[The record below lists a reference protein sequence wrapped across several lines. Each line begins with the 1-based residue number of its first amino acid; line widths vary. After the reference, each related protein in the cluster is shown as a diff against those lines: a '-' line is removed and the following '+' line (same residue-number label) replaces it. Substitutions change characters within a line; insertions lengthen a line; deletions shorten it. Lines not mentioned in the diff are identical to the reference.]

1 MKIAIVGA
9 GVTGSVVAS
18 ELAKFFVG
26 DNDDGNSSNNQ
37 VVIFDQGRR
46 GPGGR
51 ASHRSVIKKTKT
63 TKKESNTSDDEN
75 NGIDDDEEEEEFI
88 VLPDDV
94 IDESSFHFDHGCQFF
109 RADSHPMKDLA
120 KTWLRNGWVE
130 PWKAKF
136 GCLPEKNIKRNDDD
150 DDDNNNSCDNK
161 HNITDFFGIPSSIGN
176 KNNEYDDIYI
186 GVGGM
191 HLLPR
196 RILNSSNATV
206 HPGTRVNSVVR
217 RRREEKETGT
227 GASVV
232 GRRREEK
239 ETGTGASAVGDNE
252 NGNNKNNE
260 NFVWDITT
268 VVGKAAYHDTKESV
282 ATAAVTKAMND
293 NDTKTKVN
301 DDDDDDTASTTRI
314 VVHRGF
320 DIVIFTDISSSSDSW
335 HRASAGVPATF
346 TSRLPTKI
354 RLPLF
359 SCMIA
364 LSKPLK
370 DILPFDAFTVN
381 SNNNYKL
388 SPSSTSSTSS
398 NSPLWF
404 AARSDSKPGFPK
416 SSSSNDDD
424 GLAAVVGPAECWTLI
439 STPAFAVNEIRQ
451 TTMRDPVTGEFRP
464 QENKYLNSIHGPSH
478 MLKDAFYNL
487 VRPYLNNNND
497 DDDGTLPLLEEPIY
511 IQGQRWGS
519 GIPIDPER
527 TTPDNIEE
535 ICGTQYA
542 TSFNGSLVYPPSS
555 YNNSNIN
562 SNDDNDID
570 KDTADGVVVDFLA
583 DDKLGL
589 YYAGDFCSSLN
600 PGFEAAALSGFD
612 LAQHI
617 IINR

>member
-18 ELAKFFVG
+18 ELAKFFVD
-26 DNDDGNSSNNQ
+26 DNDDGYSNYNSSSNKNQ

-51 ASHRSVIKKTKT
+51 ASHRSVIKKKKTKKMI
-63 TKKESNTSDDEN
+63 KKESNISDEQQ
-75 NGIDDDEEEEEFI
+75 GEEVQEEEEEEEVV

-109 RADSHPMKDLA
+109 RADSHPMKNLVEI
-120 KTWLRNGWVE
+120 WLRNGWVA

-136 GCLPEKNIKRNDDD
+136 GCLPETNIKRNDDD
-150 DDDNNNSCDNK
+150 DDDDNNNNNNNSYDNK
-161 HNITDFFGIPSSIGN
+161 HNITDFFGIPSSTSTSTLTGN
-176 KNNEYDDIYI
+176 NNNNKDNEDDDVYI

-196 RILNSSNATV
+196 RILNSSKAIV
-206 HPGTRVNSVVR
+206 HPGTRVKSVVR
-217 RRREEKETGT
+217 RRLEEEAGETT
-227 GASVV
+227 ATAT
-232 GRRREEK
+232 RTK
-239 ETGTGASAVGDNE
+239 
-252 NGNNKNNE
+252 
-260 NFVWDITT
+260 FVWDITT
-268 VVGKAAYHDTKESV
+268 VVGKAAYHDTKESE
-282 ATAAVTKAMND
+282 AAVAVAKAMDD

-301 DDDDDDTASTTRI
+301 DDSTASTTRI

-335 HRASAGVPATF
+335 HRASAGVPTTF

-381 SNNNYKL
+381 NNDNNKL
-388 SPSSTSSTSS
+388 LSSPSSK
-398 NSPLWF
+398 SPLWF
-404 AARSDSKPGFPK
+404 AARSSSKPGFPK
-416 SSSSNDDD
+416 SSSSKDDDDD
-424 GLAAVVGPAECWTLI
+424 GVAAGPAECWTLI
-439 STPAFAVNEIRQ
+439 STPAFAVNEIQQ
-451 TTMRDPVTGEFRP
+451 TTMRDPITGEFRP
-464 QENKYLNSIHGPSH
+464 QENKYLNSIDGPSY
-478 MLKDAFYNL
+478 MLKDAFYKL
-487 VRPYLNNNND
+487 ARPYLNNNTD
-497 DDDGTLPLLEEPIY
+497 ESLPPLEEPIY

-519 GIPIDPER
+519 GIPIDPKR
-527 TTPDNIEE
+527 TTPDNIKE

-542 TSFNGSLVYPPSS
+542 TKFNGSLVYPPSS
-555 YNNSNIN
+555 HNKNDD
-562 SNDDNDID
+562 DDNDD
-570 KDTADGVVVDFLA
+570 DTGNTSDGVVDYLA
-583 DDKLGL
+583 DDNLGL
-589 YYAGDFCSSLN
+589 YYAGDFCSNLN

-617 IINR
+617 ITNR

>member
-9 GVTGSVVAS
+9 GITGSVVAS
-18 ELAKFFVG
+18 ELAKFFVD
-26 DNDDGNSSNNQ
+26 DNVDGNSNSNNNNNQ

-51 ASHRSVIKKTKT
+51 ASHRSVIKKKTKKT
-63 TKKESNTSDDEN
+63 IKKESNISDEQQQE
-75 NGIDDDEEEEEFI
+75 EEEEEFV

-109 RADSHPMKDLA
+109 RADSRPMKDFVEI
-120 KTWLRNGWVE
+120 WLRNGWVA
-130 PWKAKF
+130 PWKAEF
-136 GCLPEKNIKRNDDD
+136 GCLPEINIKRNDDD
-150 DDDNNNSCDNK
+150 DDNDNNNNNNNSCDNK
-161 HNITDFFGIPSSIGN
+161 HNITDFFGIPSSTSASTGN
-176 KNNEYDDIYI
+176 NNNEDDDVYI

-196 RILNSSNATV
+196 RILNSSKAIV

-217 RRREEKETGT
+217 RRREEEATATTTK
-227 GASVV
+227 
-232 GRRREEK
+232 
-239 ETGTGASAVGDNE
+239 
-252 NGNNKNNE
+252 
-260 NFVWDITT
+260 FVWDITT
-268 VVGKAAYHDTKESV
+268 VVGKAAYHDTKESE
-282 ATAAVTKAMND
+282 AAVAVAKAMDD
-293 NDTKTKVN
+293 NTTKTEVN
-301 DDDDDDTASTTRI
+301 DDTASTTRI

-335 HRASAGVPATF
+335 HRASAGVPTTF

-364 LSKPLK
+364 LSKPLR

-381 SNNNYKL
+381 NNNNNKL
-388 SPSSTSSTSS
+388 SSSPSSK
-398 NSPLWF
+398 SPLWF
-404 AARSDSKPGFPK
+404 AALSDSKPGFPK
-416 SSSSNDDD
+416 GSSSNDDD
-424 GLAAVVGPAECWTLI
+424 GGVTAGPAECWTLI
-439 STPAFAVNEIRQ
+439 STPAFAVNEIQQ
-451 TTMRDPVTGEFRP
+451 TTMRDPSTGEFRP
-464 QENKYLNSIHGPSH
+464 QENKYLNSIDGPSY
-478 MLKDAFYNL
+478 MLKDAFYKL

-497 DDDGTLPLLEEPIY
+497 DSLPSLEEPIY

-519 GIPIDPER
+519 GIPIDPKR

-542 TSFNGSLVYPPSS
+542 TNFDGSLVYPPSS
-555 YNNSNIN
+555 HNNN
-562 SNDDNDID
+562 NDDDD
-570 KDTADGVVVDFLA
+570 DTGNTTDGVVDFLA
-583 DDKLGL
+583 DDNLGL
-589 YYAGDFCSSLN
+589 YYAGDFCSNLN
-600 PGFEAAALSGFD
+600 PGFEAAALSAFD